1 MFKLAVIGTNWIS
14 QQFVEAAIQ
23 TKQFCLKAVYSRDIE
38 KARLFGTP
46 YDADT
51 YYDSLEAL
59 GQDADI
65 DAVYIASPNSLH
77 APQAIQMLKAGKH
90 VICEKPM
97 ASNYALAQ
105 KMFACAEENNV
116 VLFEAFMSPYTPN
129 FQVLK
134 ESLPSI
140 APLRHAT
147 ISYCQYSSRYQ
158 KYLNGE
164 NPNTFNPAFS
174 NGSIMDIGYYCV
186 GSAIEL
192 FGEPNSVQASAH
204 VLPSGVDGCGS
215 VTLAYDGFN
224 VNLLHSKVSD
234 SLIPSEFQGEQG
246 SVLVDMIATGRG
258 VERILRGEEKE
269 TLTLPQTENHMFYEA
284 EAFAKQ
290 LKLGVIDEQMKQRS
304 LTVAKVLT
312 EVRKQTGVVFPADQ

>member
-1 MFKLAVIGTNWIS
+1 
-14 QQFVEAAIQ
+14 
-23 TKQFCLKAVYSRDIE
+23 
-38 KARLFGTP
+38 
-46 YDADT
+46 
-51 YYDSLEAL
+51 
-59 GQDADI
+59 
-65 DAVYIASPNSLH
+65 
-77 APQAIQMLKAGKH
+77 
-90 VICEKPM
+90 
-97 ASNYALAQ
+97 
-105 KMFACAEENNV
+105 
-116 VLFEAFMSPYTPN
+116 
-129 FQVLK
+129 
-134 ESLPSI
+134 
-140 APLRHAT
+140 
-147 ISYCQYSSRYQ
+147 
-158 KYLNGE
+158 LNGE